1 MHLAV
6 AAIGLVCS
14 QGCKSNKGG
23 VRSQCPL
30 LWYSEVI
37 GATSGACSGTPSGGR
52 ARLSLKSEITEVV
65 CPHHLQTAGGEVN
78 AAFQWESNKE
88 FVTIVN
94 PSQMYSHLN
103 LIYLDSLKPNFCVII
118 SCRAFNC
125 LLLSSF
131 FF

>member
-1 MHLAV
+1 MP
-6 AAIGLVCS
+6 S
-14 QGCKSNKGG
+14 
-23 VRSQCPL
+23 
-30 LWYSEVI
+30 SEVI

-78 AAFQWESNKE
+78 AAFQGESNKE

-131 FF
+131 FLNCYSVAFIGMLGDFEKLTFTF